1 MPVDVKVGLRN
12 LATATDHTE
21 RVVAWYAVYR
31 LKRLGAVG
39 RARTIV
45 DMIELANQQLHALW
59 HDLLVELGIQESP
72 SGSLELMSRSVARSS
87 ELGEEVVAPD
97 LHHYGP
103 LILEIKEVMAVTLEV
118 PLEAGVASLSS
129 RRCDMTEVTMA

>member
-1 MPVDVKVGLRN
+1 MPVGVKVGLGD
-12 LATATDHTE
+12 LAMATDHAE
-21 RVVAWYAVYR
+21 RVVAWYTVYR

-39 RARTIV
+39 RACSIV
-45 DMIELANQQLHALW
+45 DLVELANQQLHALW

-72 SGSLELMSRSVARSS
+72 SGRLEFMSWSVARSG

-97 LHHYGP
+97 LHHYSP
-103 LILEIKEVMAVTLEV
+103 LVLEIKEVMAVTLEV

-129 RRCDMTEVTMA
+129 RRRDMTKVTMA